1 MTWFKP
7 RYNVSSCANPSET
20 VLHLPTPYFSP
31 HSPPRYLIIR
41 FYDSSS
47 SYPVER
53 TILSYP
59 YDYFVRAQGAAED
72 LFGVLGTNLGIDL
85 GTGEL
90 YQNLAETR
98 HPNA

>member
-1 MTWFKP
+1 MT
-7 RYNVSSCANPSET
+7 R
-20 VLHLPTPYFSP
+20 LPLIQWRERPY
-31 HSPPRYLIIR
+31 HIR
-41 FYDSSS
+41 M
-47 SYPVER
+47 
-53 TILSYP
+53 TILCG
-59 YDYFVRAQGAAED
+59 VQGAAED